1 MKIETVEKQDK
12 KTCTLKKNV
21 HFFALENLHNIK
33 EYVIHVG
40 NLKQTLNHELVLKK
54 GAKSP

>member
-54 GAKSP
+54 GA